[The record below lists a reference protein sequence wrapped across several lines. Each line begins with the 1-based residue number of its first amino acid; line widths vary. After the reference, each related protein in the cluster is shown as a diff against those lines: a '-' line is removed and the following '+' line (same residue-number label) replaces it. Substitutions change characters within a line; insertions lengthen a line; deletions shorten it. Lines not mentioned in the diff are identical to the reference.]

1 MNERNG
7 LSITS
12 RERLRQEIA
21 AQTEQ
26 FLRQGG
32 HIDQVRISQLDAV
45 ARHIGPV
52 WWDARGNGSLTLGN

>member
-7 LSITS
+7 LSVTS
-12 RERLRQEIA
+12 RERLRIEIA

-32 HIDQVRISQLDAV
+32 HIDQVRIVRADA
-45 ARHIGPV
+45 ARPIGPI
-52 WWDARGNGSLTLGN
+52 WWEVRGNGSLTLGN